1 METKLSEKVGERQL
15 YKKWNIIKQQDWQWH
30 QADQNHK
37 DDKSAGRLVA
47 VVITFIVY
55 SLVKKT
61 MKPNFKV

>member
-1 METKLSEKVGERQL
+1 MEYSNKTDNG
-15 YKKWNIIKQQDWQWH
+15 IKQIRTIC
-30 QADQNHK
+30 HK